1 MTSGVA
7 SAEIALLNTTEALS
21 SYKLISLLV
30 YCGGFFFFYLAF
42 IGGFAECGRFL
53 HKNRNRQ
60 SSRTSILTTFL

>member
-21 SYKLISLLV
+21 SYKLNFFTGLLWRV
-30 YCGGFFFFYLAF
+30 FFCLAF
-42 IGGFAECGRFL
+42 IGGFAECGRFF